1 MDSSAT
7 EIVKQAGSMF
17 ENRFQLLSLWQTI
30 ADNFYV
36 QRADFTRQRDVGEEF
51 AANLLSSYPL
61 IAHREL
67 MGVMSSMLR
76 RDEWF
81 SLTTGGHGTP
91 SNASKRWMERATG
104 VQRKAMYA
112 RSAGFNKAAKEGDGD
127 FVAFGQAVLS
137 VEMNKYRDGLL
148 YRSWHLRDV
157 AWQEDEQGQI
167 SHIARKWNPQAIDLV
182 KMFPE
187 KVSQKTKEIADKTPF
202 ERIDCYHVVMPAES
216 LSSGDFGDHPWVS
229 TFVEIG
235 ENHTLEQTGLYN
247 KMYIIPRW
255 QTISGSQ
262 YAYSPA
268 TVAALPD
275 ARLIQAMTNTLLEAG
290 EKFTNPPLVGVEG
303 MIRSDVQVYA
313 GGITW
318 VDAEYDERLGEV
330 LRPMSQNSG
339 GMPIGF
345 NMQEDIRNQISS
357 AFYLN
362 KLSLPDARAMTAYEV
377 SERMNEFVRQ
387 TLPLFEPMEQ
397 EYNGQLCEITF
408 DLMMRNGDFG
418 SPFDIPRELRGE
430 SVEFQFES
438 PISKSNEK
446 LKGQMFAQTAEML
459 ATAAQLDP
467 GAVHDVDVSTAFRD
481 ALSGVG
487 VPANWITDE
496 AQAEQGRT
504 VDQVKQLAA
513 MAVEAQGGAQ

>member
-1 MDSSAT
+1 MDSDAKD
-7 EIVKQAGSMF
+7 IIRQAGAMF
-17 ENRFQLLSLWQTI
+17 DGRFPLLSLWQTI
-30 ADNFYV
+30 SENFYV
-36 QRADFTRQRDVGEEF
+36 IRADFTRQRNLGEEF

-61 IAHREL
+61 LAHREL
-67 MGVMSSMLR
+67 MGIMSSMLR
-76 RDEWF
+76 RDKWF
-81 SLTTGGHGTP
+81 SLSTGGHQEP
-91 SNASKRWMERATG
+91 SNQARRWMERTTDI
-104 VQRKAMYA
+104 QRKAMYA

-148 YRSWHLRDV
+148 YRCWHLRDV
-157 AWQEDEQGQI
+157 AWHEDEQGQI
-167 SHIARKWNPQAIDLV
+167 SNIARKWKPQAVDLV
-182 KMFPE
+182 KMFPD
-187 KVSQKTKEIADKTPF
+187 KVSQKTREIASKTPF
-202 ERIDCYHVVMPAES
+202 EKIECYHVVSPAS
-216 LSSGDFGDHPWVS
+216 DHSDGQYGDMPWVS
-229 TFVEIG
+229 TFIEIADQ
-235 ENHTLEQTGLYN
+235 NILEQKGLYN
-247 KMYIIPRW
+247 KMYVIPRW

-345 NMQEDIRNQISS
+345 NMQEDIRKQIAE

-362 KLSLPDARAMTAYEV
+362 KMNLPDVRQMTAYEV
-377 SERMNEFVRQ
+377 SERMQELVRQ

-397 EYNGQLCEITF
+397 EYNGQLCDITF
-408 DLMMRNGDFG
+408 DLMRRNGDFG
-418 SPFDIPRELRGE
+418 SDFDIPRELKGE
-430 SVEFQFES
+430 SIEFQFES
-438 PISKSNEK
+438 PISKADDK
-446 LKGQMFAQTAEML
+446 QKGQLFAQLSDML
-459 ATAAQLDP
+459 AAASEMDP
-467 GAVHDVDVSTAFRD
+467 GTIQDVDVSTAFRE
-481 ALSGVG
+481 ALAGVG
-487 VPANWITDE
+487 VPSTWIVPEKDADQAKALEQVKEMAMMAT
-496 AQAEQGRT
+496 QAEG
-504 VDQVKQLAA
+504 AA
-513 MAVEAQGGAQ
+513 